1 MRFRRSTDS
10 SVRGVTWSVHSWS
23 GNGTA
28 EPSGAGATFPSG
40 GTGTSLFADIS
51 AGGSTGSSAGDAV
64 ATEVLGV
71 RSLIGYFG
79 PTVATAL

>member
-1 MRFRRSTDS
+1 MRFRRGTDS
-10 SVRGVTWSVHSWS
+10 SVRGVTWRVHSWS

-40 GTGTSLFADIS
+40 GTGTSFSGVGSPGADRS
-51 AGGSTGSSAGDAV
+51 GADAPGSG
-64 ATEVLGV
+64 EVLAL
-71 RSLIGYFG
+71 RCLAEYLG